1 MVDHQSKIGVAAI
14 ADGLDA
20 RALALTAGDSAE
32 QAALFEEYEP
42 AASSLP
48 FAGSKVTRTGPGRPK
63 GAINKRT
70 ADFRDYILR
79 RYGDPLTGLADVA
92 FTPIPDLAKE
102 LQCETLEAAR
112 FWLACRAEILPY
124 VMSKLP
130 TEVAVKDDRIPAL
143 IIGEINAG
151 SGTVGIEAGPEGV
164 RIMSIGESK

>member
-1 MVDHQSKIGVAAI
+1 MVGDDIRLGVATVA
-14 ADGLDA
+14 ASVDPRLV
-20 RALALTAGDSAE
+20 ALTGENSE
-32 QAALFEEYEP
+32 QPELFQEYEP

-63 GAINKRT
+63 GALNKRT
-70 ADFRDYILR
+70 ADFRDYILS
-79 RYGDPLTGLADVA
+79 RYGDPLTGLAEVA
-92 FTPIPDLAKE
+92 FTPIPDLARE
-102 LQCETLEAAR
+102 LQCEMLEAAK

-124 VMSKLP
+124 IVAKLP